1 MNKWPEIKESI
12 RKILEVEGFVLADK
26 AGKYKKVVDPK
37 LTLIVDTMIRPLP
50 GEEIPV
56 FFINQELERVD
67 EEFENWL
74 SKTRTAVQMAV
85 DLVLHGKEEEAK
97 PGPEPEP
104 EVKPVPEK
112 EPKIEPKKAKSE
124 PEPEPEPEVKPIPE
138 KEKQPNTKPQKPR
151 NLPMKF
157 QGKTDAEID
166 REIEKAKTRKFLEN
180 RGESYKVRGTE
191 RPDAHAIQHAANDA
205 GVCIEIIEARQTAE
219 CCHVVVRGHLGD
231 QYVDA
236 VVHHD
241 FELERRLK
249 IMEMT
254 AKNPEILDHYDGL
267 NPVIKTDAKITI
279 VEYEKTKV
287 VNAMYYIVHSV
298 LTQQKF
304 SIRDARTKA
313 ASIAEAML
321 LNKEHQTREEKA
333 SEYEERETV
342 QDSMNTKVIK

>member
-1 MNKWPEIKESI
+1 MNKWTEIKESI
-12 RKILEVEGFVLADK
+12 KKVLELEGFILADK

-67 EEFENWL
+67 EEFENHL
-74 SKTRTAVQMAV
+74 TKTRSAVQMAV

-97 PGPEPEP
+97 PEPEKQEP
-104 EVKPVPEK
+104 DNVPGK
-112 EPKIEPKKAKSE
+112 EPEIEQKKAKS
-124 PEPEPEPEVKPIPE
+124 EPEPEPEVKPIPE
-138 KEKQPNTKPQKPR
+138 KEKEKPNTKPQKPS
-151 NLPMKF
+151 NLPVKF

-166 REIEKAKTRKFLEN
+166 REIENAKTRKFLEN

-205 GVCIEIIEARQTAE
+205 GICIEIVEATQTAE
-219 CCHVVVRGHLGD
+219 CCHVIVRGHLGG

-236 VVHHD
+236 VVHHE

-249 IMEMT
+249 IMEMV

-267 NPVIKTDAKITI
+267 NPVIKADAKITI
-279 VEYEKTKV
+279 VEYGKTKV
-287 VNAMYYIVHSV
+287 INAMYYIVHSI

-321 LNKEHQTREEKA
+321 LNKEHQTKEEKA